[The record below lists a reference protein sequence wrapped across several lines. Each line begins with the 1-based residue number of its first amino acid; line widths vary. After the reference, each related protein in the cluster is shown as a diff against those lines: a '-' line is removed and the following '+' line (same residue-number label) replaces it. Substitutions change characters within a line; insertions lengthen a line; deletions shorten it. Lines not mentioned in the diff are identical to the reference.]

1 MPAKTNLTTTAD
13 FSGVKAREIDFVTR
27 FSETWKAFADI
38 MGIMRP
44 IAKAPGTRLT
54 SYRASGTLVDG
65 DVGEGEEIPY
75 SKFGVESVSYA
86 DITLKKYAKAVSIE
100 AVEKYGAAI
109 AVQKTDNAFLK
120 ELQGGV
126 LTEMFTMLDTGT
138 LTGSEADLQMAVS
151 MAIGKC
157 KDRFEKAR
165 LDSTNI
171 VVFINTLDFY
181 RYLGGATLTLQ
192 TENGLTYLK
201 NFLGAGTVI
210 ITSEI
215 GEGKVYAT
223 PADNLILY
231 YIDPSNSEFSQLG
244 LNYTVEGETNLIG
257 FHASGDYS
265 HAVGESFAIMG
276 MKMWAEYAD
285 GIAVISFG
293 GGSGAGAQTASVQS
307 EAAPAAKAGVKT
319 TAAK

>member
-1 MPAKTNLTTTAD
+1 MAAKTNLTTNAQ

-27 FSETWKAFADI
+27 FSETWRRFSDI

-44 IAKAPGTRLT
+44 IRKAPGTKLA
-54 SYRASGTLVDG
+54 SYKASGTLVSG

-75 SKFGVESVSYA
+75 SQFKVEPVSYA

-120 ELQGGV
+120 ELQSGV
-126 LTEMFTMLDTGT
+126 LTEMFAMLDTGT
-138 LTGSEADLQMAVS
+138 LTGSEADLQMAVA

-157 KDRFEKAR
+157 KDRFDKAR
-165 LDSTNI
+165 LDASNI

-181 RYLGGATLTLQ
+181 RYLGGASITLQ
-192 TENGLTYLK
+192 TDNGLTYLK

-210 ITSEI
+210 ITSETD
-215 GEGKVYAT
+215 EGKVYAT

-231 YIDPSNSEFSQLG
+231 YIDPSDGDFEQLG
-244 LNYTVEGETNLIG
+244 LSYTVEGETNLIG
-257 FHASGDYS
+257 FHANGDYS
-265 HAVGESFAIMG
+265 HAVGESYAIMG
-276 MKMWAEYAD
+276 MKMWAEYLD

-293 GGSGAGAQTASVQS
+293 TTSGASAASETA
-307 EAAPAAKAGVKT
+307 AAKSAKAVAVK
-319 TAAK
+319 

>member
-1 MPAKTNLTTTAD
+1 MAAKTNLTTTAQ

-27 FSETWKAFADI
+27 FSDTWKGFSDI

-44 IAKAPGTRLT
+44 IRKAPGTKLV
-54 SYRASGTLVDG
+54 SYKASGTLVSG

-75 SKFGVESVSYA
+75 SQFKVEPVSYA

-100 AVEKYGAAI
+100 SVEKYGAAI

-120 ELQGGV
+120 ELQNGV
-126 LTEMFTMLDTGT
+126 LTEMFAMLDTGT
-138 LTGSEADLQMAVS
+138 LTGSEADLQMAVA

-157 KDRFEKAR
+157 KDRFDKAR
-165 LDSTNI
+165 LDASNI

-181 RYLGGATLTLQ
+181 RYLGGASITLQ
-192 TENGLTYLK
+192 TANGLTYLK
-201 NFLGAGTVI
+201 NFLGAGTVV
-210 ITSEI
+210 ITSET

-231 YIDPSNSEFSQLG
+231 YIDPADGDFAQLG

-257 FHASGDYS
+257 FHANGDYS

-276 MKMWAEYAD
+276 MKMWAEYLD

-293 GGSGAGAQTASVQS
+293 TATEVSSTV
-307 EAAPAAKAGVKT
+307 ETAAAKSSR
-319 TAAK
+319 TAAAAK

>member
-1 MPAKTNLTTTAD
+1 
-13 FSGVKAREIDFVTR
+13 
-27 FSETWKAFADI
+27 

-44 IAKAPGTRLT
+44 IRKAPGTKLA
-54 SYRASGTLVDG
+54 SYKASGTLVSG

-75 SKFGVESVSYA
+75 SQFKVEPVSYA

-120 ELQGGV
+120 ELQSGV
-126 LTEMFTMLDTGT
+126 LTEMFAMLDTGT
-138 LTGSEADLQMAVS
+138 LTGSEADLQMAVA

-157 KDRFEKAR
+157 KDRFDKAR
-165 LDSTNI
+165 LDASNI

-181 RYLGGATLTLQ
+181 RYLGGASITLQ
-192 TENGLTYLK
+192 TDNGLTYLK

-210 ITSEI
+210 ITSETD
-215 GEGKVYAT
+215 EGKVYAT

-231 YIDPSNSEFSQLG
+231 YIDPSDGDFEQLG
-244 LNYTVEGETNLIG
+244 LSYTVEGETNLIG
-257 FHASGDYS
+257 FHANGDYS
-265 HAVGESFAIMG
+265 HAVGESYAIMG
-276 MKMWAEYAD
+276 MKMWAEYLD

-293 GGSGAGAQTASVQS
+293 TTSGASAASETA
-307 EAAPAAKAGVKT
+307 AAKSAKAVAVK
-319 TAAK
+319 